1 LKGKTGKDLPVHRF
15 MQSHPQTREFLQR
28 LMNLL
33 LYLLPQ
39 YIHEGKSYLTI
50 AVGCTGG
57 RHRSVALSEEIA
69 RSLAH
74 EGYRTRITHRDIGR
88 DSV

>member
-1 LKGKTGKDLPVHRF
+1 

-39 YIHEGKSYLTI
+39 YIREGKSYLTI
-50 AVGCTGG
+50 TVGCTGG
-57 RHRSVALSEEIA
+57 RHLSVALAEEIGKA
-69 RSLAH
+69 LAH
-74 EGYRTRITHRDIGR
+74 EGYKTRITHRDIGR
-88 DSV
+88 DLA